1 MIGCNRLTSAGR
13 TEMEISAKMENN
25 PSWSLQPVRP
35 LTADLDV
42 TSRGGADSGE
52 LAGIS

>member
-1 MIGCNRLTSAGR
+1 
-13 TEMEISAKMENN
+13 MEISAKMENN

-35 LTADLDV
+35 LTDDLDV
-42 TSRGGADSGE
+42 TSQGAGSGE